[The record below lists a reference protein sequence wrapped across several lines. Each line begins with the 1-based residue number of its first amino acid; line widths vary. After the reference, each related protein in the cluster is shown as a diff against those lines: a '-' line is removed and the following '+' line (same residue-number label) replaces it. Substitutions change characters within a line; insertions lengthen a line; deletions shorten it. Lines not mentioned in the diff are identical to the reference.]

1 MDLRDYRVQ
10 PDEGLFEKISQRVRR
25 RRLMRRAGAG
35 SAVAVVVIV
44 ASVLLWPSGDK
55 DEFVAGPQLAQ
66 VQQPLSS
73 ANTTPAAEPVA
84 AASPMATEVTP
95 AVEPTTV
102 AMTVAKEE
110 ASVPSIIAEVDGN
123 LTSLVPSYNHVASDL
138 PLPSEPQQ
146 ELRRG
151 CIHEGCTIVEKEPT
165 EEEREQRVSSD
176 RKSAEN
182 PSEPPVHEDN
192 LFWAPNII
200 VPSGDV
206 DVNRTF
212 SMRFTSA
219 VSYFHIYIYNRAGH
233 QVYQST
239 DPSFVWDGTSKGT
252 TLPQGAY
259 VWVMKFRDTNG
270 KLHEARGSVTI
281 IR

>member
-1 MDLRDYRVQ
+1 MDLKDYRVQ

-44 ASVLLWPSGDK
+44 ACVLLWPSGEK
-55 DEFVAGPQLAQ
+55 SEPVADMRVA
-66 VQQPLSS
+66 VQQP
-73 ANTTPAAEPVA
+73 TETPIALE
-84 AASPMATEVTP
+84 ATEIREEIQPTNPSTVTIPREKEVSDVASTAIKENVMAAQPVVAQNDVEPEADFSSLIPQYTHVVADLQKPTIEKKVNSISVNIGSNVEIVTP
-95 AVEPTTV
+95 DTVITKSPIAV
-102 AMTVAKEE
+102 
-110 ASVPSIIAEVDGN
+110 
-123 LTSLVPSYNHVASDL
+123 
-138 PLPSEPQQ
+138 
-146 ELRRG
+146 
-151 CIHEGCTIVEKEPT
+151 
-165 EEEREQRVSSD
+165 
-176 RKSAEN
+176 KS
-182 PSEPPVHEDN
+182 SEPPVHEDN
-192 LFWAPNII
+192 LFWVPNII

-206 DVNRTF
+206 DDNRTF
-212 SMRFTSA
+212 SVRFTSS

-233 QVYQST
+233 QVYQSS

-259 VWVMKFRDTNG
+259 VWVMKFRDGDG